1 MFINRGGHVRET
13 PSDLI
18 WLQRMLDDSYAR
30 AGEHLRRIITE
41 ERRLD
46 AARLV
51 DRLSGVQ
58 VLHLATVT
66 AKGEPRVGPVDGL
79 LFRGRF
85 WFGSAPDS
93 VRFRHLRARP
103 QVSATVTKGEEFQ
116 VTVHGR
122 AVEVD
127 MTAPDTLPFRDLL
140 IETYGE
146 SWESWAV
153 GAPYARIDPGAMYT
167 YSAESRSGE

>member
-1 MFINRGGHVRET
+1 VRET
-13 PSDLI
+13 PSDLT
-18 WLQRMLDDSYAR
+18 WLQRVLDDSYAR
-30 AGEHLRRIITE
+30 AGGHLRRIITE

-46 AARLV
+46 AVRLAE
-51 DRLSGVQ
+51 RLRGVQ

-79 LFRGRF
+79 FFRGRF

-103 QVSATVTKGEEFQ
+103 QVSATVTKGEELQ

-127 MTAPDTLPFRDLL
+127 MTSPETAPFRDVL
-140 IETYGE
+140 IETYGAG
-146 SWESWAV
+146 WETWA
-153 GAPYARIDPGAMYT
+153 GDAPYARIDPEAMFT
-167 YSAESRSGE
+167 FSTEDKPGGIGEKPGE